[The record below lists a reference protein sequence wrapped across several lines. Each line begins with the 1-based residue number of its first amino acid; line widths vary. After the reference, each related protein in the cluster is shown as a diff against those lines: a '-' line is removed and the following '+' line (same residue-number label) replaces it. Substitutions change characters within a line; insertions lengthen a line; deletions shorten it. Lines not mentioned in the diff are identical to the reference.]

1 MRTLFLFISL
11 LAVSY
16 NIFGQAAKPSIMIL
30 PSDDWMKKNN
40 FVKIID
46 NEGVPIPDYDYQSA
60 FLNTPDLNSILLQ
73 ISGEFLKAG
82 FKTELLIET
91 LESIREEEAEEAV
104 RRTKNNTGPVGRIR
118 SSSIDE
124 IRRKA
129 RTDIEV
135 HVYWDIFPSGPRK
148 RVTEFRITAIDSY
161 TNQSIGFAKG
171 SGDWVSK
178 SEVSDSE
185 LLGEAVLSQFDP
197 FKASLQETFNDMFI
211 NGREIRLTI
220 NTWDTA
226 PFDLE
231 SYDFGDDE
239 LSVLIKNWVRK
250 NAFQGRFSAPT
261 STETRMDF
269 KTIRIPLTDENGRI
283 DGEDWAR
290 QLVKYLRSL
299 NVTPIKVDPKG
310 LGHVILILGGQ

>member
-1 MRTLFLFISL
+1 MKALFLFISI
-11 LAVSY
+11 LAFSHNVFS
-16 NIFGQAAKPSIMIL
+16 QAAKPSIMIL

-40 FVKIID
+40 FVKMID
-46 NEGVPIPDYDYQSA
+46 NEGVPIPDYDYQLA
-60 FLNTPDLNSILLQ
+60 FLNTPDLNSILGE
-73 ISGEFLKAG
+73 ISGEFGKSG
-82 FKTELLIET
+82 FKTESLIET

-104 RRTKNNTGPVGRIR
+104 RRTKNNSGPVGRIR

-129 RTDIEV
+129 RADIEV
-135 HVYWDIFPSGPRK
+135 HVYWDIIPSGPRK
-148 RVTEFRITAIDSY
+148 RVSDFRITAIDSY
-161 TNQSIGFAKG
+161 TNQNIGFASG

-178 SEVSDSE
+178 SEVSDAE
-185 LLGEAVLSQFDP
+185 LLKEAVLSEFDS

-239 LSVLIKNWVRK
+239 LSVLIKDWVRK

-290 QLVKYLRSL
+290 QLVRYLRSI